1 VPYLNQVSLQ
11 SHIST
16 QIKMYFSTLLF
27 LAASTLTLAAP
38 AVKRQTGPSPNDVFI
53 KSFTYAGSGCPA
65 GSVANATDA
74 AKDILTLIYDQYVA
88 QIGPGTMPTDHRKN
102 CQINLDVH
110 YPQGWQFSVFSVD
123 YRGFEALDAHVTGHQ
138 LATYYFSG
146 NSPQITA
153 ATTFNGPS
161 TQNYVIT
168 ENFDVTSLVWSPC
181 GYDYPLNINSQIYLT
196 ETNPNAN
203 GLLTTDSTDF
213 KFTQEFHLQWR
224 QCH

>member
-1 VPYLNQVSLQ
+1 
-11 SHIST
+11 
-16 QIKMYFSTLLF
+16 MYFSTLLF

-38 AVKRQTGPSPNDVFI
+38 AVKRVTGPSPNDVFI

-74 AKDILTLIYDQYVA
+74 AKDVLTLIYDQYVA

-146 NSPQITA
+146 NSPQV
-153 ATTFNGPS
+153 S
-161 TQNYVIT
+161 KH
-168 ENFDVTSLVWSPC
+168 L
-181 GYDYPLNINSQIYLT
+181 
-196 ETNPNAN
+196 
-203 GLLTTDSTDF
+203 
-213 KFTQEFHLQWR
+213 KF
-224 QCH
+224 